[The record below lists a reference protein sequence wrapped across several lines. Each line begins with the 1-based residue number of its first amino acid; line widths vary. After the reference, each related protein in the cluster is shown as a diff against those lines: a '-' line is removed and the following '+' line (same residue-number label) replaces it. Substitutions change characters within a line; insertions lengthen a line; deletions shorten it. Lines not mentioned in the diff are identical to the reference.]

1 METARVPTL
10 DSKSSFCDKQSQMN
24 IGGALAIFPTPSI
37 FVIFLNKT
45 DRILKNLQEIERKTF

>member
-1 METARVPTL
+1 
-10 DSKSSFCDKQSQMN
+10 MN